1 VREWLAE
8 ETRRY
13 QETLHLIGQLVTA
26 GFSPIPTDP
35 SDPEEPGSQGR
46 MRRDHTVAIVER
58 LSSWSPQRLDLPLR
72 VFSSGPVY
80 EHGRWAD
87 SLDVEYVEDGATRGE
102 AEVFQLI
109 QRLVESR
116 ANRAELVL
124 VLGHIGLLEALCQAS
139 GLDREEAESIRRALS
154 RGKIAEARR
163 HLINVGAGWEEWLCP
178 VSADRW
184 QQHVAPWLEKL
195 APEAVQEAQR
205 LYAQAAATGLA
216 TRWDLSLTGSWP
228 YYTGLVFSLY
238 EVGWGQA
245 LIKGGR
251 FRVVQGS
258 RQFLGVGFTL
268 WLDPWF
274 RRPMGSGADE
284 APGGST

>member
-1 VREWLAE
+1 VQEWLAE

-13 QETLHLIGQLVTA
+13 QETLQLIGQLVTA

-35 SDPEEPGSQGR
+35 SDPEEPGEQGR

-58 LSSWSPQRLDLPLR
+58 LSSWSPQRLSLPLR

-87 SLDVEYVEDGATRGE
+87 SLDVEYVEDGAARGE

-109 QRLVESR
+109 QQLVISR
-116 ANRAELVL
+116 ASRAELVL

-139 GLDREEAESIRRALS
+139 GLAPEAVESVRRCLS
-154 RGKIAEARR
+154 QGKIAEARR
-163 HLINVGAGWEEWLCP
+163 RLLNLGAGWAEWLYP
-178 VSADRW
+178 LSAERW
-184 QQHVAPWLEKL
+184 HQHLSPWLGKL
-195 APEAVQEAQR
+195 APQAVQEAQR

-251 FRVVQGS
+251 FRVVQGN
-258 RQFLGVGFTL
+258 RQFRGVGFTL

-274 RRPMGSGADE
+274 RRPLRSEMDQ
-284 APGGST
+284 APGGSA

>member
-1 VREWLAE
+1 MQEWLAE

-13 QETLHLIGQLVTA
+13 QETLQLIGQLVTA

-35 SDPEEPGSQGR
+35 SDPEEPGEQGR

-58 LSSWSPQRLDLPLR
+58 LSSWSPQRLSLPLR

-87 SLDVEYVEDGATRGE
+87 SLDVEYVEDGAAKGE
-102 AEVFQLI
+102 TEIFQLI
-109 QRLVESR
+109 QRLVGSR
-116 ANRAELVL
+116 GGRAELVL
-124 VLGHIGLLEALCQAS
+124 VLGHIGLLDALCQAS
-139 GLDREEAESIRRALS
+139 GLDPEAAESVRRVLS
-154 RGKIAEARR
+154 QGKIAEARR
-163 HLINVGAGWEEWLCP
+163 RLFQVGAEWAEWLYP
-178 VSADRW
+178 LSTERW
-184 QQHVAPWLEKL
+184 QQHLVPWLEQL
-195 APEAVQEAQR
+195 APQAAQEAQR
-205 LYAQAAATGLA
+205 LHAQATATGLA

-238 EVGWGQA
+238 EVGLGQA

-258 RQFLGVGFTL
+258 RDFRGVGFTL

-274 RRPMGSGADE
+274 RRPLGSGTEE
-284 APGGST
+284 APGGSA

>member
-1 VREWLAE
+1 MQEWLAE

-13 QETLHLIGQLVTA
+13 QETLQLIGQLVRA

-35 SDPEEPGSQGR
+35 SEPEEPGEQGR

-58 LSSWSPQRLDLPLR
+58 LSSWSPQRLSLPLR

-87 SLDVEYVEDGATRGE
+87 SLDVEYVEDGATQGE

-116 ANRAELVL
+116 ASQAELVL
-124 VLGHIGLLEALCQAS
+124 ALGHIGLLEALCQAS
-139 GLDREEAESIRRALS
+139 GLDSEGVESVRRSLS
-154 RGKIAEARR
+154 QGKIAEAKRF
-163 HLINVGAGWEEWLCP
+163 LLNLGAEWAEWLCP
-178 VSADRW
+178 LSAERW
-184 QQHVAPWLEKL
+184 QRHLAPWLEQV
-195 APEAVQEAQR
+195 APPAAQESQR
-205 LYAQAAATGLA
+205 LYALAAATGLS

-238 EVGWGQA
+238 EVGLGQA

-258 RQFLGVGFTL
+258 REFRGVGFTL

-274 RRPMGSGADE
+274 RRPLGSA
-284 APGGST
+284 GGLA